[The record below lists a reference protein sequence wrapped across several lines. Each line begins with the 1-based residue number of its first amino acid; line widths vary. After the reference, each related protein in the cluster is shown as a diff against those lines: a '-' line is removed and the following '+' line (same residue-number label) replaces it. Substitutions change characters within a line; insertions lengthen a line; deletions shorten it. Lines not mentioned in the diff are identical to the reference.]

1 MRMGFTWKRWTGW
14 QAPTGTEQSLL
25 AGIDSILSKFGK
37 SLFVGLLLLSGYKG
51 NWMGSV
57 LLLRTQ
63 SFWRRLR
70 FLYPLTAILSF
81 SCPKSWRQ
89 PTSSPGF
96 SRRLIRPAIIAGV
109 SLSLLN
115 RGRT

>member
-1 MRMGFTWKRWTGW
+1 MQQRKSPLVHGDMAQCVCAAMETGLKR
-14 QAPTGTEQSLL
+14 
-25 AGIDSILSKFGK
+25 
-37 SLFVGLLLLSGYKG
+37 